1 MPGLDPG
8 RSQMFWIVLV
18 HYLRKALHI
27 VTIARVSTMEDDA
40 QGLGFIHVHAYNI
53 LQHLI
58 NARTCMEVQHLQV
71 EMVSIVCDV
80 YATQCVDR

>member
-18 HYLRKALHI
+18 HHLRKALQI

-40 QGLGFIHVHAYNI
+40 ARARVYPCTR
-53 LQHLI
+53 LQHLV

-71 EMVSIVCDV
+71 EMVSILWGV
-80 YATQCVDR
+80 YTTQCVDR

>member
-1 MPGLDPG
+1 MPGLDPE

-18 HYLRKALHI
+18 HRLRKALQI

-40 QGLGFIHVHAYNI
+40 ARVRVFPYTLTR

-71 EMVSIVCDV
+71 DMVSIVCGL
-80 YATQCVDR
+80 YTTQCVDR